1 MTMTRRRTAHHG
13 RRRYSRSRSHV
24 RPRGQWNPWGVGLVL
39 MVAAMVIARH
49 YGISITIHQ

>member
-1 MTMTRRRTAHHG
+1 MTRRRTAHHG

-39 MVAAMVIARH
+39 MVAVMAIARH

>member
-13 RRRYSRSRSHV
+13 RRRYDRR
-24 RPRGQWNPWGVGLVL
+24 RPRGRWNPWGVGLVL
-39 MVAAMVIARH
+39 VVAAMVIARH